1 MEQTNTSKL
10 LLDLLNRPAFCVR
23 DGVVIQANRAATQ
36 RLIQVGTEVA
46 SLLPNDYSA
55 YRDFTGGCLYLTL
68 VSAGI
73 SCGASVT
80 RTDDLDLFQ
89 LDQEADSAELKTLAL
104 AAQQLRVPLQS
115 LMAITE
121 QLPKSDTKSLK
132 RAGQINQAIHQ
143 LHRIIC
149 NMSDVNRYFNGV
161 AVRMEMVDISGI
173 FDEAT
178 EKLSTLAEASGRKLL
193 FHGLPQATLGL
204 ADSEMLNRAISNL
217 VSNAIKFSPNGSILD
232 VKLTRTGNM
241 LSFSIQDQG
250 QGITPEVLGNI
261 FHRYTR
267 EPTVEDSRNGIGLG
281 MALVRSVATAHGG
294 TVLIDQ
300 PDAQGVRITMTIAI
314 RKNSQT
320 TVRSP
325 IRLPIGDYA
334 GGRDPGLLELSEV
347 LPDKLYREQSK

>member
-23 DGVVIQANRAATQ
+23 DGIVIQANRAANQ
-36 RLIQVGTEVA
+36 RLIRVGTEVA
-46 SLLPNDYSA
+46 ALLPNDHAA
-55 YRDFTGGCLYLTL
+55 YEAFTGGCLYLTL

-89 LDQEADSAELKTLAL
+89 LDQEADSAELNTLAL
-104 AAQQLRVPLQS
+104 AAQQLRIPLQN
-115 LMAITE
+115 LMTVAD
-121 QLPKSDTKSLK
+121 QLPKTDKQSQKQ
-132 RAGQINQAIHQ
+132 AGQLNQAIHR

-149 NMSDVNRYFNGV
+149 NMSDTNRYMDGV
-161 AVRMEMVDISGI
+161 AVKMETVDIAGV
-173 FDEAT
+173 FDEAV
-178 EKLSTLAEASGRKLL
+178 EKLAALAESTGRTVR
-193 FHGLPQATLGL
+193 FYGLPQAAIGQ
-204 ADSEMLNRAISNL
+204 ADSEMLKRAVSNL
-217 VSNAIKFSPNGSILD
+217 VSNALKFSPKGSLID
-232 VKLTRTGNM
+232 AKLTRNGNM

-250 QGITPEVLGNI
+250 PGIPAEVLGNI

-281 MALVRSVATAHGG
+281 MALVRSVAAAHGG

-300 PDAQGVRITMTIAI
+300 PDTQGVRVTMTVAL
-314 RKNSQT
+314 RQNSQT
-320 TVRSP
+320 TVRCP

-347 LPDKLYREQSK
+347 LPDKLYREQIK